1 VTKVHVGAALLAGLL
16 LAGEAA
22 GQEPE
27 PASEPEPP
35 PTWRFKKADRP
46 VKVVVLAGSIGAWPK
61 HPYAEHIQT
70 MCSQVE
76 VKNLS
81 KTGEGAFALRQRF
94 MSQFVENGYV
104 NLKDP
109 SFDYWLVFQGGLNSV
124 GTPEKTNKEIRQLFM
139 SAHQRGVEVV
149 GLSLTPWG
157 EESDKRRWAGIAGLE
172 YKRHT
177 QIVVDY
183 VVGRLTPRQAL
194 GTYRS
199 ARTDPDAPWDPAE
212 LADVGIDLYDSDLR
226 DRNAPLRDV
235 DKLRATLAKDK
246 AWLADHAGLDEAAL
260 AKALDADASLAAE
273 IPRWFLRAEL
283 HSFDHIHPNEQG
295 HALIAELICPELP
308 ASWGC
313 ACPNAPAKP
322 ALGRGVTQGA
332 KAGAERAL
340 APSEAEAEP
349 SKTESAAR
357 G

>member
-1 VTKVHVGAALLAGLL
+1 MKRESSARISIASTGLALLVS
-16 LAGEAA
+16 LALPGEAA
-22 GQEPE
+22 SQDPIAEPE
-27 PASEPEPP
+27 VEPP

-46 VKVVVLAGSIGAWPK
+46 IKVMVLAGSIGAWPK
-61 HPYAEHIQT
+61 KPYAEHIQT
-70 MCSQVE
+70 MCSKVE

-81 KTGEGAFALRQRF
+81 KVGEGAWALRKRF
-94 MSQFVENGYV
+94 ASQVVENGYV

-124 GTPEKTNKEIRQLFM
+124 GTPEKTNKDIRQLFLD
-139 SAHQRGVEVV
+139 AHKRGVEVV

-183 VVGRLTPRQAL
+183 VVGRLTPQQAL

-199 ARTDPDAPWDPAE
+199 SRSDPDGPWDPAE

-226 DRNAPLRDV
+226 DRNAGLRDV
-235 DKLRATLAKDK
+235 AKLRAALAKDK
-246 AWLADHAGLDEAAL
+246 GWMADHAGLDEAAL
-260 AKALDADASLAAE
+260 AQALDDAAALAAE
-273 IPRWFLRAEL
+273 IPRWYLRPEL

-295 HALIAELICPELP
+295 HALIAEIICPQLP

-313 ACPNAPAKP
+313 SCPNAAPPEPAP
-322 ALGRGVTQGA
+322 APEGSAAALGA
-332 KAGAERAL
+332 KAGAELAL
-340 APSEAEAEP
+340 A
-349 SKTESAAR
+349 AR
-357 G
+357 AD